1 MTDERPRPQFGEY
14 ASAEE
19 QRARIRQPDVTE
31 RLDAG
36 VAPAGAESAAAAQ
49 VAPITGATATPPG
62 RGRLVDRIV
71 AFALLA
77 YGLVNVVSAAPALV
91 DYAAYMT
98 SVFELM
104 GVDAEIGDADAG
116 QPWGIAAAV
125 VLIGGWLLTAAV
137 SWATMRRGR
146 VSWWIPLVGGVVFSL
161 IAGALVM
168 IPLMSDTALWS
179 SLMGAAGP

>member
-1 MTDERPRPQFGEY
+1 M
-14 ASAEE
+14 
-19 QRARIRQPDVTE
+19 
-31 RLDAG
+31 
-36 VAPAGAESAAAAQ
+36 
-49 VAPITGATATPPG
+49 
-62 RGRLVDRIV
+62 

-116 QPWGIAAAV
+116 RPWGIAAAV

-137 SWATMRRGR
+137 TWATMRRGR
-146 VSWWIPLVGGVVFSL
+146 LSWWIPLVGGVVFSL
-161 IAGALVM
+161 TAGALVM
-168 IPLMSDTALWS
+168 IPLMADTALWS
-179 SLMGAAGP
+179 SVMGAAGP